1 MCSVFAVKD
10 PNLKPYYLGTVEAG
24 EKNNINKK
32 PNRLG
37 QHLCPFVS
45 LIKLITPS
53 CSSKWHSISEI
64 ITDKG
69 LEVYLQ
75 DRRLPLVL
83 LSFAFNR
90 IWKKNSLVLL
100 DFTTLLKKHG
110 QHSLL

>member
-24 EKNNINKK
+24 EKNKINKK

-45 LIKLITPS
+45 LKLITPS

-64 ITDKG
+64 IINKG
-69 LEVYLQ
+69 LKVYLQ

-90 IWKKNSLVLL
+90 IWKRNSLVLL